1 VVGTAGRRNR
11 PGRDYEKE
19 DYFDFRWWRLS
30 AVVGSRHRFYPRD
43 LATLLGAFL
52 AGEQIDEPFELWS

>member
-1 VVGTAGRRNR
+1 
-11 PGRDYEKE
+11 
-19 DYFDFRWWRLS
+19 LS